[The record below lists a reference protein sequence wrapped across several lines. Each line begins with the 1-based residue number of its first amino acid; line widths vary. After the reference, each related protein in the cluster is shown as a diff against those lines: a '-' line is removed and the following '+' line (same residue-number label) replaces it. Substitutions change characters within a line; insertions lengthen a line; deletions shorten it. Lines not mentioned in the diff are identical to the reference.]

1 MLSSPFQPTWRCRSP
16 PRPKALAD
24 LDGPRAATAR
34 RAGADGS
41 PNYIA
46 APPLRQ
52 SKVVADLIVCI
63 SRPADHDDAVRCRR
77 RTRRRGRG
85 GGRAQGLQRVRN
97 RRQLAPGV
105 EPEVR
110 RLGCS
115 RRGVRRPPRARR
127 RRWLPPRGG
136 ALSSPII
143 PPAVLRGAPGAPAS
157 ASTTVVAA
165 CFRGRTPGLPPRGVR
180 PRLAASAQR
189 GSFRSTCGT
198 SLRKARLELETRNSR
213 GRTARLP
220 RRSGHDRAG
229 SLKSGVS
236 RLLLTGSE
244 GERPAG
250 RFPAVHRRRGYAEQ
264 AGELGDRE
272 SALVA

>member
-115 RRGVRRPPRARR
+115 RRGVVDRLAPDADGGYRLAEVLCQARSSRPPYSGALQERLQARR
-127 RRWLPPRGG
+127 RRWSRRASGGGLQGCPRGVSDPG
-136 ALSSPII
+136 WPRPPNAAPFARPVALHCGKPVWSWR
-143 PPAVLRGAPGAPAS
+143 RGTRGGGRRVCHGAPA
-157 ASTTVVAA
+157 TTAQDHSS
-165 CFRGRTPGLPPRGVR
+165 
-180 PRLAASAQR
+180 LAFLDCS
-189 GSFRSTCGT
+189 
-198 SLRKARLELETRNSR
+198 
-213 GRTARLP
+213 
-220 RRSGHDRAG
+220 
-229 SLKSGVS
+229 
-236 RLLLTGSE
+236 
-244 GERPAG
+244 
-250 RFPAVHRRRGYAEQ
+250 
-264 AGELGDRE
+264 
-272 SALVA
+272 